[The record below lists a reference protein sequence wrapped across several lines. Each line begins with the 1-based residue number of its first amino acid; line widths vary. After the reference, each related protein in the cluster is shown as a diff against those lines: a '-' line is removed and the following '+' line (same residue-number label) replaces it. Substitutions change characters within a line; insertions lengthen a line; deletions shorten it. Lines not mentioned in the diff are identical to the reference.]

1 MKQTA
6 MQEMIFYLNG
16 LLKIED
22 KLLLEF
28 KDNKESVKNIK
39 ENWQQLNRLKEI
51 SILLLKKEKE
61 QIINS
66 HVKCLMIGIEKEGK
80 TKFTDTDEKLV
91 KQDIENYFDK
101 TFKK

>member
-1 MKQTA
+1 
-6 MQEMIFYLNG
+6 
-16 LLKIED
+16 
-22 KLLLEF
+22 
-28 KDNKESVKNIK
+28 
-39 ENWQQLNRLKEI
+39 
-51 SILLLKKEKE
+51 LKKEKE